1 MPSRLDFNPYQIDAS
16 SLIHKYNTYLAL
28 NKNINSMQII
38 SKYKYILQLRTL
50 LEDKLLEN
58 SNLHLY
64 NYFLQELRNKYIECR
79 QISII
84 LEYFKCNIQHQ
95 NKFGTY
101 RVELIIAIFDRII
114 DIHNFYLI
122 LMVLNSDE
130 GAAVRVRIGLL
141 SIYNPYIP
149 EGGIQLDCSLWE
161 ERQVV
166 RMITH
171 SSVIEPGMM
180 MMMMMMIVMR
190 IDD

>member
-1 MPSRLDFNPYQIDAS
+1 M
-16 SLIHKYNTYLAL
+16 
-28 NKNINSMQII
+28 

-50 LEDKLLEN
+50 LEDKLTEN
-58 SNLHLY
+58 ENLHLY
-64 NYFLQELRNKYIECR
+64 TYFLQELRNKYIECR
-79 QISII
+79 QLSVI
-84 LEYFKCNIQHQ
+84 LNFFRSGIQMQ

-114 DIHNFYLI
+114 DMHNFYFI

-130 GAAVRVRIGLL
+130 GAALRVRIGLL

-171 SSVIEPGMM
+171 LSVIEPGMIL
-180 MMMMMMIVMR
+180 MMMIFYR
-190 IDD
+190 